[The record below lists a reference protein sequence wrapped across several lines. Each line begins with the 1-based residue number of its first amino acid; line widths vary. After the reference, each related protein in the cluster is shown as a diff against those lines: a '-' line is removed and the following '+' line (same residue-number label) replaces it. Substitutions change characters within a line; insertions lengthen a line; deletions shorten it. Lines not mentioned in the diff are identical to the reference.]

1 MNLGRLLRTEG
12 ITPQIIKENREL
24 LIKSMKITLENKG
37 LSSGTSSYHTAFESI
52 SARSTNSTI
61 SETALL
67 NSGASSRSKVSSKQ
81 ILGSALPSRA
91 TFTDEFLAR
100 HRGPEG
106 LLDMRD
112 NIDDGLQTL
121 LAGMGADQDATETDS
136 YDQDDLINF
145 EGSSDLQ
152 SQTPAIRLQQPSSL
166 VGQRNDGGGPWPTI
180 SM

>member
-1 MNLGRLLRTEG
+1 
-12 ITPQIIKENREL
+12 
-24 LIKSMKITLENKG
+24 
-37 LSSGTSSYHTAFESI
+37 
-52 SARSTNSTI
+52 
-61 SETALL
+61 
-67 NSGASSRSKVSSKQ
+67 
-81 ILGSALPSRA
+81 
-91 TFTDEFLAR
+91 
-100 HRGPEG
+100 
-106 LLDMRD
+106 MRD